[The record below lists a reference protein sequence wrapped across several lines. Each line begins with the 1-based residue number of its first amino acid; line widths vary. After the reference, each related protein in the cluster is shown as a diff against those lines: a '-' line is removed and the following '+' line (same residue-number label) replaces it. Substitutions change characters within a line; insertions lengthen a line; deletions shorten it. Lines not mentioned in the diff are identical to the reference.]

1 MAKYNR
7 HPTDQFVQGIMPFTD
22 PALTRKIRQY
32 CAAGYTHYDA
42 GDYKAALRL
51 FYQAWLLLPKPQT
64 EWVEAGWVLTAIGDS
79 YFRSGQY
86 QQGREALQSALCCP
100 QMEQAPFIHLR
111 LGQCFWELGL
121 YDSARSA
128 LLRAY
133 NIARMDIFSA
143 EDRKYYFAIAG
154 LLSRQALNEPS
165 AGTSSQ
171 EHQKLFQA
179 QGN

>member
-1 MAKYNR
+1 
-7 HPTDQFVQGIMPFTD
+7 VQGIMSPTD
-22 PALTRKIRQY
+22 PALTRKIRQF
-32 CAAGYTHYDA
+32 CTAGYQHYDA

-64 EWVEAGWVLTAIGDS
+64 DWIEAGWVLTAIGDS
-79 YFRSGQY
+79 YFRSAQY

-111 LGQCFWELGL
+111 LGQCLWELGL
-121 YDSARSA
+121 CDSARTA

-133 NIARMDIFSA
+133 EIAGMDIFSA

-154 LLSRQALNEPS
+154 LLSRQALNEPP
-165 AGTSSQ
+165 AGVTSQ
-171 EHQKLFQA
+171 GHQKLFQA